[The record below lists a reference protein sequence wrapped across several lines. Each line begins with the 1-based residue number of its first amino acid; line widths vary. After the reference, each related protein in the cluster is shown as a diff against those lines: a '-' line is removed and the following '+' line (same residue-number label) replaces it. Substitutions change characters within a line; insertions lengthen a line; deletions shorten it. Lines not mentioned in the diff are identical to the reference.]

1 MSLSSLLERSGDALR
16 WITPP
21 EITPHTPP
29 QQSSSLFLWLLAL
42 AFLLFAAVI
51 ANPSESSFRSHL
63 TDLSFRSAMADFRR
77 SEDEAIEGSSAGSDT
92 PTILPLRFAN
102 RVAVSLRTPTLYY
115 RSFFFLSVSVTP
127 PLQSP
132 AYLSDPRPTHGH
144 KPKSSVKERHVLWLG
159 MWGNWIEIMLIPL
172 QLEWVWRVLTR
183 GEREKGRKRAGEKPG
198 VFEIRQVV
206 AEKEAASS
214 TPNPK
219 ASLSPA
225 TAKHLRPADS
235 IPTLPE
241 ASSHPSPL
249 IAPTPEARRP
259 SLVSL
264 LPPAPSSPTTSTSDA
279 LASSPLLLSLKA
291 ELTTAQSVISDLQSQ
306 LSTHELS
313 VHEAH
318 AHLQST
324 LEDLRGRRKED
335 DAERQEL
342 KARTKV
348 LEEQKRQAEGAR
360 REGEK
365 KLRAVEGIRDGLE
378 DKIKATE
385 AALLELR
392 KKIEGSKQSV
402 KVIHGDREQYVRATR
417 QEVDTKKIE
426 LRQAEEDISIV
437 ERYNESLEVRVKEAQ
452 ERLQAVIEA
461 GEAAKKIAPEEEM
474 MMMAAAYE
482 AAAQEGYQHGYQHAH
497 GGTNPW
503 ATQAAAYM
511 AEAGMPQL
519 GYDYTAKT
527 PSSGANNHLLK
538 GGLASSS
545 SKDLSGF
552 RQFADMTG
560 FEDFGPGASEGTSV
574 SRRGS
579 ARVSKEV
586 PPQPPSESESE
597 IYGRD
602 PGSPN
607 GISSSFSA
615 NLLPQGL
622 FSSMEGETPYVGAGE
637 FDDPL
642 KLEIGL
648 GDEPHSPGSGSSSGE
663 SSPHFSRL
671 PGSSSPFAPFN
682 SNQTNNTHVS
692 SHMKQRPSGPGS
704 GSVSASRLPLLT
716 STSPSLSPNGLTP
729 PAHSTTPPL
738 IPGLPSL
745 PGSRRWVSGTMSS
758 DNLSLPSIPSSN
770 MHSNPFSGFGALHH
784 PSLASSND
792 SLHLPAP
799 SSGPYSLQASS
810 SSPALDAPLPVGAG
824 AVGDFSPFAP
834 TEGEKKA
841 LQLGTPGKWGGLG
854 LGKRWHSG
862 SSNAPATSSAA
873 PGGAVAGGAG
883 EGGWPSALQGWR
895 RSEDAG
901 RDEAAPGGAVGGFGG
916 INGVGNGGYGG
927 YGFGQVQ
934 GQGVIGDGQ
943 QGQQAQEV
951 QEERR
956 PRFSFLRKSQN
967 NLA

>member
-1 MSLSSLLERSGDALR
+1 
-16 WITPP
+16 
-21 EITPHTPP
+21 
-29 QQSSSLFLWLLAL
+29 
-42 AFLLFAAVI
+42 
-51 ANPSESSFRSHL
+51 
-63 TDLSFRSAMADFRR
+63 MADFRR
-77 SEDEAIEGSSAGSDT
+77 SEDEAIEGSNAGSDT

-115 RSFFFLSVSVTP
+115 RSFFLLSVSVTP

-132 AYLSDPRPTHGH
+132 AYLSDTRPTHGH
-144 KPKSSVKERHVLWLG
+144 KPKASVKERHVLWLG
-159 MWGNWIEIMLIPL
+159 MWGSWIEIMLIPL
-172 QLEWVWRVLTR
+172 QLEWVWRVMTR

-219 ASLSPA
+219 SSLSPA
-225 TAKHLRPADS
+225 TAKHLRRTDS
-235 IPTLPE
+235 TSNLPE
-241 ASSHPSPL
+241 PSSHSSPH
-249 IAPTPEARRP
+249 IAPAPESRRP

-264 LPPAPSSPTTSTSDA
+264 LPPTPSSPTTSTSDI
-279 LASSPLLLSLKA
+279 LASSPLLLTLKA
-291 ELTTAQSVISDLQSQ
+291 ELTTAQGVITDLQSQ
-306 LSTHELS
+306 LSNHELS
-313 VHEAH
+313 VQEAH
-318 AHLQST
+318 AHLQSS

-378 DKIKATE
+378 DKIKGTE
-385 AALLELR
+385 AALLEFSR
-392 KKIEGSKQSV
+392 KIEGSKQSV
-402 KVIHGDREQYVRATR
+402 KVSHGDREQFARATR
-417 QEVDTKKIE
+417 QEVDTKKAE
-426 LRQAEEDISIV
+426 LRQAEDEISLV
-437 ERYNESLEVRVKEAQ
+437 ESHNESLEMRVKEAE
-452 ERLQAVIEA
+452 ERLQAIIEA

-474 MMMAAAYE
+474 IMMAAAYE

-527 PSSGANNHLLK
+527 ASSGAGNHLSK

-545 SKDLSGF
+545 NKDLPGL

-560 FEDFGPGASEGTSV
+560 FEDFGPGAPDGASV

-579 ARVSKEV
+579 ARVSRDV
-586 PPQPPSESESE
+586 PPQPPTAPSDSEFE
-597 IYGRD
+597 IYGHD

-622 FSSMEGETPYVGAGE
+622 FSSLEGETPYVGAGE

-642 KLEIGL
+642 KLETGFG
-648 GDEPHSPGSGSSSGE
+648 GDPHSPGSGSSSGE
-663 SSPHFSRL
+663 SSPHFSRF
-671 PGSSSPFAPFN
+671 PASSSPFAPIN
-682 SNQTNNTHVS
+682 NNQSANTRIP
-692 SHMKQRPSGPGS
+692 SHMKQRPSGPGI
-704 GSVSASRLPLLT
+704 GSVSASRLPLLA
-716 STSPSLSPNGLTP
+716 STSPSLSPKGLNP

-758 DNLSLPSIPSSN
+758 DNLSLPSIPSSTK
-770 MHSNPFSGFGALHH
+770 HSNPFSGFGALHH
-784 PSLASSND
+784 PSLTSSND

-799 SSGPYSLQASS
+799 SGPYSLQASS
-810 SSPALDAPLPVGAG
+810 SSPALDVPLPVGAG

-854 LGKRWHSG
+854 LGKRWQSG
-862 SSNAPATSSAA
+862 SSNAPTSTAVPS
-873 PGGAVAGGAG
+873 GTVAGGAD

-895 RSEDAG
+895 KSEDVG
-901 RDEAAPGGAVGGFGG
+901 REEAAPGGAVGGFWGV
-916 INGVGNGGYGG
+916 NGNGSGKGGYGG

-943 QGQQAQEV
+943 QGQQGQEV